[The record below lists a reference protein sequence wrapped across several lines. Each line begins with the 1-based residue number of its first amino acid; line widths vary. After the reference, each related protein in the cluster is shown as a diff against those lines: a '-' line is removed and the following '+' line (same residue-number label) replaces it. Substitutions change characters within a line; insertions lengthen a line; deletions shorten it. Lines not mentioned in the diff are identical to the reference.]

1 MVIILIRVFFK
12 NEVVQHMSGEDR
24 YMWVMVSVRGRV
36 VWGAKPPKV
45 WDFTELYV
53 LRLYL
58 KTPFVI
64 Q

>member
-1 MVIILIRVFFK
+1 MT
-12 NEVVQHMSGEDR
+12 
-24 YMWVMVSVRGRV
+24 VSVRGRGV
-36 VWGAKPPKV
+36 LGAKPPKV

-64 Q
+64 HIWEAHVITGQRLKGCFVP

>member
-1 MVIILIRVFFK
+1 
-12 NEVVQHMSGEDR
+12 MSGEDR
-24 YMWVMVSVRGRV
+24 YMKVTVSVCGRG
-36 VWGAKPPKV
+36 V

-64 Q
+64 HIWEAHVITGQSLKGCFVP